1 MIPETEV
8 VDRATLLEPEVMVA
22 PIVWLMS
29 PQSDGVTGRRIIAKE
44 WNAERL
50 LFEPIEK
57 IGVPAGW

>member
-1 MIPETEV
+1 MIPTMEIG
-8 VDRATLLEPEVMVA
+8 DRSALISPELMVA

-29 PQSDGVTGRRIIAKE
+29 PQSDGFTGRRIVAKE

-50 LFEPIEK
+50 RSEPVEK